1 MDHQKEKLSIL
12 MRQYIHQSKLS
23 STKAEEGK
31 NGSVP
36 KKAKI
41 LAYME

>member
-1 MDHQKEKLSIL
+1 

-23 STKAEEGK
+23 MTEADEDNFEPF
-31 NGSVP
+31 P

-41 LAYME
+41 IPYME